1 MEGSRTIGR
10 VDSKKAMGS
19 LGLQGKDHILGRN
32 PEPWRRASSGK
43 GHLSSSSVPV
53 PRNPWKPREGAD
65 IGEGLDY
72 FFLGCY
78 SLELEPCPPVLFLHL
93 CSCSLN
99 LRADLEWS
107 LQEAQDVCRGI
118 SLDERPALSTWL
130 ATDQEDYSA
139 HCCPKPWKTWES
151 PGQKVTLKP
160 YDQVHE
166 KLKCPLKIELTKEL
180 SL

>member
-1 MEGSRTIGR
+1 MEQVRFWKGASLLKLLGSQKPLARQRAVAPPSGQ
-10 VDSKKAMGS
+10 M
-19 LGLQGKDHILGRN
+19 LGTTLFLF
-32 PEPWRRASSGK
+32 
-43 GHLSSSSVPV
+43 
-53 PRNPWKPREGAD
+53 PWKPREGAG

-118 SLDERPALSTWL
+118 LLDERPALSTWL
-130 ATDQEDYSA
+130 AMDQEDYSA
-139 HCCPKPWKTWES
+139 HCCPKPWNTWES